1 MRRETIADP
10 NLAPLGREP
19 ELVAVDSIY
28 PEGLVTPGQRYRV
41 ELWSLAG
48 GQSVAIVSDN
58 HGTSLINASEAI
70 SKAIREKWNFV
81 NDPNLTIVEDWGAD
95 RPFLGDSRFTISSE
109 NGGVRPYKHA
119 EWEALGL
126 FLPRDK

>member
-1 MRRETIADP
+1 MRHETIADP
-10 NLAPLGREP
+10 TLAPLGREP
-19 ELVAVDSIY
+19 ELVAIDSIY
-28 PEGLVTPGQRYRV
+28 PEGLPSSGQFYRV
-41 ELWSLAG
+41 ELWSLAC

-58 HGTSLINASEAI
+58 HGTSLANASEAI

-81 NDPNLTIVEDWGAD
+81 NDPKLTIVEDWGAD
-95 RPFLGDSRFTISSE
+95 RPFMDKYRFTISSE
-109 NGGVRPYKHA
+109 NGGWRPYKHA